1 MAPSM
6 VRPDNFYVVHGWMMT
21 NLGLKGSELKLYAI
35 IYGFTQTGGQE
46 FTGSLQYL
54 VDWAGLTKANVLK
67 NLQSLV
73 DKGLLIKNDVYIDGK
88 KRCKYRCDLDKN
100 GGIKSIPGQ
109 YQNNTDAGIKS
120 IPKPVSKQYPAGI
133 ETIPN
138 NIEDNIA
145 DNTADNIGDN
155 IPHTPKGVDAQERR
169 FNEFW
174 DLYPKKVGKEAARK
188 AWKKVKP
195 DAELHERIL
204 AAIDAAKVS
213 DQWKRE
219 GGRFIPNPATWLNQG
234 RWDDEPMPAAQ
245 PGYQA
250 PINQAMPAH
259 SSNPF
264 LEALKGG
271 FV

>member
-6 VRPDNFYVVHGWMMT
+6 VRPNNFYVVHGWMLT
-21 NLGLKGSELKLYAI
+21 DLELKGSELQLYAI
-35 IYGFTQTGGQE
+35 IYGFTQTDGQK
-46 FTGSLQYL
+46 FKGSLQYL
-54 VDWAGLTKANVLK
+54 ADWTGTTRRSVMMR
-67 NLQSLV
+67 LQSLV
-73 DKGLLIKNDVYIDGK
+73 ERGLLFKEEIYNNGVKA
-88 KRCKYRCDLDKN
+88 CEYRCNLPIL
-100 GGIKSIPGQ
+100 GGEKTSPGVVKKVHQ
-109 YQNNTDAGIKS
+109 GGEESSPGVVKKVRQGGEES
-120 IPKPVSKQYPAGI
+120 S
-133 ETIPN
+133 PN

-169 FNEFW
+169 FAEFW

-204 AAIDAAKVS
+204 AAIDTAKVS

-234 RWDDEPMPAAQ
+234 RWDDEPMPVAQ

-250 PINQAMPAH
+250 PQPAH